1 MTDQPNPA
9 IVVLNDTESAR
20 ALTARLGSR
29 DVRTAS
35 GGYPLLE
42 ALADRPATHI
52 LIPAPREELA
62 GLARAART
70 LAPQAQLIALCAEAD
85 EPDPAEDLFDQ
96 TCLLPPTRGELNALF
111 TESDTTRP
119 LSLPGLAVRQLID
132 AAHQIEPLE
141 QALAD
146 CVQAHLDSR
155 VHWTDADQLAPAAEP
170 LLKLTGSTPRLLV
183 VDEPI
188 GPAPQ
193 LDALLAEL
201 QLLAGGLCRLTRRLD
216 SLHRLAITDHLTGA
230 YNRRYF
236 YHLTDHVLQRA
247 DQEGF
252 RAAMLLYDI
261 DDFKKY
267 NDRYSHTTGDEIL
280 CDIAM
285 LIQEVSREQDIVARI
300 GGDEFA
306 VLFWDSEIRKPGSQ
320 PLRDVVDVANRFRQ
334 AVESYKFSTLGP
346 QAKGSLTISGGLA
359 TFPQDG
365 RTCMDLLKAA
375 DQALLATKHEGK
387 NSIRLVG
394 QPT

>member
-1 MTDQPNPA
+1 MTTAANPA
-9 IVVLNDTESAR
+9 ILVLNDTDSAR
-20 ALTARLGSR
+20 ALTARLDGR

-42 ALADRPATHI
+42 ALAERPATHV
-52 LIPAPREELA
+52 LLPACQAELA
-62 GLARAART
+62 GLARAIRT
-70 LAPQAQLIALCAEAD
+70 LAPQARLIALLEAD
-85 EPDPAEDLFDQ
+85 QDHPAEELFDQ

-111 TESDTTRP
+111 TDTDTSRP
-119 LSLPGLAVRQLID
+119 LSLPGQAIRQLLD
-132 AAHQIEPLE
+132 AAHQIDPLE
-141 QALAD
+141 KALAE
-146 CVQAHLDSR
+146 CVQAQLDAR
-155 VHWTDADQLAPAAEP
+155 VHWTDADQLTTAAEP
-170 LLKLTGSTPRLLV
+170 LLKLTGPEPRLLV

-188 GPAPQ
+188 GPEPQ
-193 LDALLAEL
+193 LDELLAEL
-201 QLLAGGLCRLTRRLD
+201 QLLAGGLSRLTRRID

-236 YHLTDHVLQRA
+236 FHLTDHVLQRA
-247 DQEGF
+247 AQEGF

-267 NDRYSHTTGDEIL
+267 NDRYSHATGDDIL
-280 CDIAM
+280 CDIAR
-285 LIQEVSREQDIVARI
+285 LIQEVTREQDIIARI

-359 TFPQDG
+359 TYPQDG
-365 RTCMDLLKAA
+365 QTCMDLLKAA
-375 DQALLATKHEGK
+375 DQALLAAKHEGK